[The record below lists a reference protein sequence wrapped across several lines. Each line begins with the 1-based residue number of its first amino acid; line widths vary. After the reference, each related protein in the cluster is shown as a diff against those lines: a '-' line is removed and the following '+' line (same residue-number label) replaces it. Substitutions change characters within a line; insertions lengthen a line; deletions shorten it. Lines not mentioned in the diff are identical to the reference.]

1 MIRKKIFA
9 IALVFICMESFS
21 QITVTHNNIFDVGD
35 NIYEALDTISGS
47 TIQIGSAGA
56 NQTWDFSSLQKHGLD
71 IIEHVN
77 PLSTPFGSLHPLSNL
92 CTLDDQD
99 VYIIK
104 SPTGIEVV
112 GIDNQPL
119 LNPILALPL
128 PLTYPMQYSTG
139 IVEGINQVE
148 ENIFLA
154 DSLALLITLGTAHTI
169 DSINIQ
175 VTFES
180 SFSIDAY
187 GDVIIP
193 MGTFPA
199 LRLYVTNTNTQ
210 TGYVYC
216 TDTIFGVNSG
226 WYPAPQQLFPT
237 QIETDY
243 FYQWWSNDPAVK
255 FTLANIFVDEFGNI
269 NGDVQF
275 LTNNLTS
282 IADSP
287 PLHAKVF
294 PIPTTDIL
302 CIETEGNICTNL
314 ELIDNSGRLI
324 LEDKFFGST
333 SISTD
338 WLDKGI
344 YFLKLKSDD
353 SELTRKLVVE

>member
-1 MIRKKIFA
+1 MIKKKLFL
-9 IALVFICMESFS
+9 IALAFIAIESFS
-21 QITVTHNNIFDVGD
+21 QITVTDNDVFEVGD
-35 NIYEALDTISGS
+35 NIYEASDTIS

-56 NQTWDFSSLQKHGLD
+56 NQIWDFSTLQKHQVD
-71 IIEHVN
+71 IIQHVD
-77 PLSTPFGSLHPLSNL
+77 PISTQFGSLHPLSNL
-92 CTLDDQD
+92 CTLDDDQN

-139 IVEGINQVE
+139 TVSGINQVE

-154 DSLALLITLGTAHTI
+154 DSLAFLVTLGAAHTI

-180 SFSIDAY
+180 SFSVDGY

-216 TDTIFGVNSG
+216 TDTLSGVNSG

-255 FTLANIFVDEFGNI
+255 FTLVNIFVDEFGNNLGNI
-269 NGDVQF
+269 QF
-275 LTNNLTS
+275 LTNNITS
-282 IADSP
+282 IKEGSS
-287 PLHAKVF
+287 LHAQVF
-294 PIPTTDIL
+294 PIPTSNIL
-302 CIETEGNICTNL
+302 SIETKEGVFTNL
-314 ELIDNSGRLI
+314 ELLDNNGRLI
-324 LEDKFFGST
+324 LESQFTGST
-333 SISTD
+333 SIPTA
-338 WLDKGI
+338 WLEKGL
-344 YFLKLKSDD
+344 YFLKLNADD
-353 SELTRKLVVE
+353 RQLIRKVVIK